1 MLLTVNLDIQDRLI
15 NDQTGNI
22 SHTEFAQGGASRLK
36 GNEIIFFRKTKLL
49 GSYEKSEAEIPIK
62 KGATS
67 PSVKFT
73 QFPLILAWA
82 STVHKIQVLS
92 LKQGV
97 ADLICESKNHLG
109 QGKHILLSVG

>member
-1 MLLTVNLDIQDRLI
+1 MTKQEILAILNLLKVVQA
-15 NDQTGNI
+15 G
-22 SHTEFAQGGASRLK
+22 LK
-36 GNEIIFFRKTKLL
+36 TMRSSYL
-49 GSYEKSEAEIPIK
+49 GRQNYCVPIEKSEAEIPIR

-67 PSVKFT
+67 PSIKFT

-97 ADLICESKNHLG
+97 ADLIC
-109 QGKHILLSVG
+109 

>member
-1 MLLTVNLDIQDRLI
+1 MTKQEILAILNLLKVVQA
-15 NDQTGNI
+15 G
-22 SHTEFAQGGASRLK
+22 LK
-36 GNEIIFFRKTKLL
+36 AMRSSYL
-49 GSYEKSEAEIPIK
+49 GRQNYCVPIEKSEAEIPIR

-67 PSVKFT
+67 PSIKFT